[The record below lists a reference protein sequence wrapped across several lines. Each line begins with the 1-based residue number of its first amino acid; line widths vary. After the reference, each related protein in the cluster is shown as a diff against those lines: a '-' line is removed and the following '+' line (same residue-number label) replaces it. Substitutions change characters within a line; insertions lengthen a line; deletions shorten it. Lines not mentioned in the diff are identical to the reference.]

1 MEMASKTSS
10 NNTSISFWDKL
21 YDWSLTGVDFSYDG
35 NGGLECRDHVTFNQR
50 LNETLIGMGVPS
62 LAYLLYY
69 AYSKIMTSKPQ
80 KQINVVS
87 TYALTN

>member
-1 MEMASKTSS
+1 MASKTSS